1 SVKTTLYTVDSYIEE
16 DRTYEISISNAEG
29 GGYEKLDTSSKLDII
44 VKDDADVT
52 KIVLSAPHE
61 VIEGDEIIVT
71 ATVDKAP
78 KTDLYVLLDNEQL
91 ITIKAGELSGSV
103 TTTLYTDDR
112 YIQGDRTYD
121 ISISNAEGGGY
132 EKLDTSSKLDIIV
145 KDDADVTTRLL
156 STSDAADEE
165 AEIIVAALVD
175 RAHKTDLVLLLDHY
189 KVIIS

>member
-1 SVKTTLYTVDSYIEE
+1 D
-16 DRTYEISISNAEG
+16 ISISNAEG

-112 YIQGDRTYD
+112 YIQGDRT
-121 ISISNAEGGGY
+121 
-132 EKLDTSSKLDIIV
+132 
-145 KDDADVTTRLL
+145 
-156 STSDAADEE
+156 
-165 AEIIVAALVD
+165 
-175 RAHKTDLVLLLDHY
+175 
-189 KVIIS
+189 